1 MHQNK
6 SSGFW
11 SQLYLIEKYR
21 GTHVPL
27 PCHSTL
33 TTAISY
39 VPKLCR
45 LKFTDQCH
53 SKLERNKERI
63 STLKDRSSEYKIK
76 R

>member
-1 MHQNK
+1 MHKNK

-11 SQLYLIEKYR
+11 SQLYLKEYR

-39 VPKLCR
+39 VPKL
-45 LKFTDQCH
+45 QI
-53 SKLERNKERI
+53 EV
-63 STLKDRSSEYKIK
+63 
-76 R
+76 